1 MAGKKSVAP
10 RPRKDSAPG
19 KRNTAEA
26 ILEAAERLCATRG
39 IEAMSIRDV
48 AAAVGVTLPVIYHHF
63 GSRANLIRALVIH
76 RFSEVGAEYG
86 QLVSML
92 ETQKSPAVRDILR
105 AALQPV
111 NQWRRPG
118 REFSLRFYAL
128 ALVSPSPEVR
138 DTLDI
143 GVRGY
148 HPIVALLERALP
160 HLTHEDICWR
170 LYFTLKLSHQNERDT
185 SRLSV
190 LSKGK
195 CSGADPEEVLE
206 RTIDFAEAAFLAP
219 PSGSSKSK
227 TVNSARAKDRRR
239 QK

>member
-1 MAGKKSVAP
+1 MAP
-10 RPRKDSAPG
+10 RPRNDAIAG

-26 ILEAAERLCATRG
+26 ILEAAERLCATHS
-39 IEAMSIRDV
+39 IEAMTIRDV

-76 RFSEVGAEYG
+76 RFSEVGVEYG

-92 ETQKSPAVRDILR
+92 EAQKSPAVRDILR
-105 AALQPV
+105 AVLQPV

-118 REFSLRFYAL
+118 REVALQFYAL
-128 ALVSPSPEVR
+128 ALVSPSPEVVDAL
-138 DTLDI
+138 DT

-148 HPIVALLERALP
+148 HPIVTLLERALP
-160 HLTHEDICWR
+160 HLTYKDICWR
-170 LYFTLKLSHQNERDT
+170 LYLTLKLSHQNERDAT
-185 SRLSV
+185 RLSV

-195 CSGADPEEVLE
+195 CSGSDPEEALA

-219 PSGSSKSK
+219 PSGASKKSVAGVR
-227 TVNSARAKDRRR
+227 TKDRR
-239 QK
+239 QKK

>member
-1 MAGKKSVAP
+1 VVP
-10 RPRKDSAPG
+10 RPRKDSVAG

-26 ILEAAERLCATRG
+26 ILEAAERLCATHG
-39 IEAMSIRDV
+39 IEAMTLRDL

-76 RFSEVGAEYG
+76 RFSEVGVEYG

-92 ETQKSPAVRDILR
+92 EAQKSPAVRDIIR

-111 NQWRRPG
+111 NQWRKPG
-118 REFSLRFYAL
+118 REVALQFYAL

-148 HPIVALLERALP
+148 HPIVTLLQRALP
-160 HLTHEDICWR
+160 RLTYEDICWR
-170 LYFTLKLSHQNERDT
+170 LYLTLKLSHQNERDAT
-185 SRLSV
+185 RLSV

-195 CSGADPEEVLE
+195 CSGSDPEEALE

-219 PSGSSKSK
+219 PSGASKKS
-227 TVNSARAKDRRR
+227 VGGVRAKQRRR
-239 QK
+239 RK

>member
-1 MAGKKSVAP
+1 MA
-10 RPRKDSAPG
+10 RPRKAALAG
-19 KRNTAEA
+19 KPSTAEQ
-26 ILEAAERLCATRG
+26 ILEAAERLCATHG

-76 RFSEVGAEYG
+76 RFGEVGVEYG

-92 ETQKSPAVRDILR
+92 QAQKSPAVRDILR

-118 REFSLRFYAL
+118 REFSLQFYAL

-138 DTLDI
+138 DTLDM

-160 HLTHEDICWR
+160 HLSHEDICWR
-170 LYFTLKLSHQNERDT
+170 LYFTLKLSHQNERDAA
-185 SRLSV
+185 RLNV
-190 LSKGK
+190 LSQGK
-195 CSGADPEEVLE
+195 CDGSDPDEVLE
-206 RTIDFAEAAFLAP
+206 RTIDFAAAAFLAP
-219 PSGSSKSK
+219 PSGSSKK
-227 TVNSARAKDRRR
+227 SARGSKAKERRR
-239 QK
+239 RN

>member
-1 MAGKKSVAP
+1 VARKKDAVV
-10 RPRKDSAPG
+10 G

-26 ILEAAERLCATRG
+26 ILEAAERLCAAHG

-48 AAAVGVTLPVIYHHF
+48 AAAVSVTVPVIYHHF

-76 RFSEVGAEYG
+76 RFSEVGVEYG

-92 ETQKSPAVRDILR
+92 EAQKSPAVRDIIR

-118 REFSLRFYAL
+118 REVALQFYAL

-138 DTLDI
+138 DTLDT

-148 HPIVALLERALP
+148 HPIVTLLQRALP
-160 HLTHEDICWR
+160 HLSYEDVCWR
-170 LYFTLKLSHQNERDT
+170 LYLTLKLSHQNERDAT
-185 SRLSV
+185 RLSV

-195 CSGADPEEVLE
+195 CSGSDPEEALE
-206 RTIDFAEAAFLAP
+206 RTIDFAEAAFMAP
-219 PSGSSKSK
+219 PSRASKKS
-227 TVNSARAKDRRR
+227 VDSAGTKERRR
-239 QK
+239 RK

>member
-1 MAGKKSVAP
+1 VA
-10 RPRKDSAPG
+10 RPRKDAIAG
-19 KRNTAEA
+19 RRNTAEA
-26 ILEAAERLCATRG
+26 ILDAAERLCATHG

-76 RFSEVGAEYG
+76 RFSEVGVEYG
-86 QLVSML
+86 QLLSML

-111 NQWRRPG
+111 NRWRKPG
-118 REFSLRFYAL
+118 REFSLQFYAL

-148 HPIVALLERALP
+148 HPIVGLLERALP
-160 HLTHEDICWR
+160 HLSYEDICWR
-170 LYFTLKLSHQNERDT
+170 LYFTLKLSHQNERDA

-190 LSKGK
+190 LSNGK
-195 CSGADPEEVLE
+195 CSGSDPEETLE

-219 PSGSSKSK
+219 PSRASKKSVDGMRTK
-227 TVNSARAKDRRR
+227 ARRR
-239 QK
+239 SRK

>member
-1 MAGKKSVAP
+1 MSP
-10 RPRKDSAPG
+10 RPRKDAIAG

-26 ILEAAERLCATRG
+26 ILEAAERLCATHG

-63 GSRANLIRALVIH
+63 GSRANLIRAVVIH
-76 RFSEVGAEYG
+76 RFSEVGVEYR

-92 ETQKSPAVRDILR
+92 EAQKSPAVRDIIR

-111 NQWRRPG
+111 NQWRKPG
-118 REFSLRFYAL
+118 REFALQFYAL
-128 ALVSPSPEVR
+128 ALVSPSPEVK

-160 HLTHEDICWR
+160 HLTYEDICWR
-170 LYFTLKLSHQNERDT
+170 LYFTLKLSHLNERDAT
-185 SRLSV
+185 RLSV
-190 LSKGK
+190 LSNGK
-195 CSGADPEEVLE
+195 CSGSDPEEALE

-219 PSGSSKSK
+219 SSAASK
-227 TVNSARAKDRRR
+227 KLVEGVKGKAQRRG
-239 QK
+239 K

>member
-1 MAGKKSVAP
+1 VAP
-10 RPRKDSAPG
+10 RPRKDSDAG
-19 KRNTAEA
+19 KRNTAEV
-26 ILEAAERLCATRG
+26 ILEAAERLCATHG
-39 IEAMSIRDV
+39 IEAMTVRDL

-76 RFSEVGAEYG
+76 RFSEVGLEYG

-92 ETQKSPAVRDILR
+92 EAQKSPSVRDILR
-105 AALQPV
+105 AVLKPV

-118 REFSLRFYAL
+118 REVALQFYAL
-128 ALVSPSPEVR
+128 ALVSPSPEVVDAL
-138 DTLDI
+138 DT

-148 HPIVALLERALP
+148 HPIVTLLERALP
-160 HLTHEDICWR
+160 HLTYEDICWR
-170 LYFTLKLSHQNERDT
+170 LYLALKLSHQNERDAT
-185 SRLSV
+185 RLSI

-195 CSGADPEEVLE
+195 CNGSDPEEALA

-219 PSGSSKSK
+219 PSGASKKS
-227 TVNSARAKDRRR
+227 VAGARAKDRRR